1 MTIFRTSPLWRGFIP
16 ILFSVMVMA
25 GSAAAR
31 EVTDQVGNKVTI
43 PDTIN
48 RAVVLEHH
56 ALDVIVELGAQD
68 QVVGV
73 MRDWQKQ
80 LGKGFARLAP
90 GFEKLSEPG
99 DLKTVNVEELLSLK
113 PDVVIVTHYAPED
126 MLKQIRDAGIPVVQ
140 VAFFAAPPEE
150 AKKLNPTLT
159 DEKKSYWDG
168 VVDAVNLLGAV
179 FGKEDGA
186 HKLVAYMTRERAL
199 VDQRTANLPEEGRTT
214 LYMANPDLTTYG
226 SGKYTGVIMD
236 QAGGLNV
243 ARTVKGYGKVTMEQ
257 ILAWNPDVIIVQDRY
272 EPVAAEI
279 RKDAAW
285 QSVAA
290 VKNDRIYV
298 TPEYVKPWGHPVPES
313 IALGEIWMAKMLHPD
328 LFKDIDLDK
337 NAQDFYQAFYRT
349 DYVAK

>member
-1 MTIFRTSPLWRGFIP
+1 MTVIQKPRLWRGFIP
-16 ILFSVMVMA
+16 LALGLLVMA
-25 GSAAAR
+25 GPAWAR
-31 EVTDQVGNKVTI
+31 EVTDQVGNKVTV
-43 PDTIN
+43 PDTIS
-48 RAVVLEHH
+48 RAVVLDHH
-56 ALDVIVELGAQD
+56 ALDVIVELDAQD
-68 QVVGV
+68 QLVGV
-73 MRDWQKQ
+73 MGDWQKQ

-99 DLKTVNVEELLSLK
+99 DLTKVNMEELLSLK
-113 PDVVIVTHYAPED
+113 PDVVIVTHYAPEE

-168 VVDAVNLLGAV
+168 LIDAVNLIGNV
-179 FGKEDGA
+179 FGKQENA
-186 HKLVAYMTRERAL
+186 HDLVAFMTREREI

-214 LYMANPDLTTYG
+214 MYMANPDLTTYG
-226 SGKYTGVIMD
+226 AGKYTGVIMD

-243 ARTVKGYGKVTMEQ
+243 ARTVDGYGKVTMEQ
-257 ILAWNPDVIIVQDRY
+257 VLSWNPDVVIVQDRY
-272 EPVAAEI
+272 EPVADQI
-279 RKDAAW
+279 RKDPAW

-337 NAQDFYQAFYRT
+337 NAQDFYRTFYRT
-349 DYVAK
+349 DYVAN